1 MKKNDE
7 DTTAQKTG
15 NHESRNSFSFCYLD
29 IGCEC
34 TLMVVLF
41 Y

>member
-15 NHESRNSFSFCYLD
+15 NHESRNSFSFCDLD

-34 TLMVVLF
+34 TPMVVLF